1 MIHRTL
7 GWDLTNLHV
16 NNNKAAG
23 RSTAAA
29 HHHHA

>member
-1 MIHRTL
+1 MIHRSL

-16 NNNKAAG
+16 NKAAG